1 MPVELIVPSVGESIT
16 EVEIGDWL
24 KKQGESVDQD
34 EPVVVIETE
43 KVSVELPAPT
53 TGTITKLLKQTGEKA
68 SVGDVIGYMEPNGL
82 GASGRGWR
90 EAPGEGRKAPAT
102 LVPDPVPASTGR
114 DEQIVP
120 MTPIRK
126 RIAERLV
133 EAKNTAALLTTFN
146 QVDMSAVKE
155 LRSRSQETF
164 QSKYGI

>member
-1 MPVELIVPSVGESIT
+1 IT

-24 KKQGESVDQD
+24 KKQGETVDED
-34 EPVVVIETE
+34 EPVVVIETD

-68 SVGDVIGYMEPNGL
+68 SVGDVIGYMD
-82 GASGRGWR
+82 ASPTGRGSPR
-90 EAPGEGRKAPAT
+90 EARARKGEASSEGRGEGRKTSTP
-102 LVPDPVPASTGR
+102 VPTPLLDPVPAPTTGR
-114 DEQIVP
+114 EEQIVP

-146 QVDMSAVKE
+146 QVDM
-155 LRSRSQETF
+155 
-164 QSKYGI
+164 